1 MKVEKIF
8 YSMNDIN
15 DDYVIEYAEKEKPTK
30 VKTFHFLRTWGI
42 IAACLALV
50 IIVTPAL
57 IHIFTPSEIE
67 DPRAGARYEFSNY
80 SELCSVLTNGNIL
93 ANVPNSK
100 DADISAYVE
109 CPEGTTDFSDYS
121 NYSYLSVDVSYDNG
135 TGVSIF
141 CVVKSEKT
149 AKEDIESKPLLSKS
163 ANISITTISDYDI
176 YYGSYDN
183 GVDKVNIAE
192 FAFDGSLYEFSTAT
206 LSQDELIQYISDML
220 NL

>member
-8 YSMNDIN
+8 YSINDIK
-15 DDYVIEYAEKEKPTK
+15 DDYVIEYAEKERDTK
-30 VKTFHFLRTWGI
+30 VKIVHALRTWGV

-50 IIVTPAL
+50 IIVTPTL

-80 SELCSVLTNGNIL
+80 SELCSVLPNGNIL

-100 DADISAYVE
+100 DAYISAYVE

-121 NYSYLSVDVSYDNG
+121 NYSYLNVDVSYDNG

-149 AKEDIESKPLLSKS
+149 AKEDIENKPLLSTT
-163 ANISITTISDYDI
+163 ANVSMTTISDYDV
-176 YYGSYDN
+176 YYGSYEN

-192 FAFDGSLYEFSTAT
+192 FSCDGSLYEFSTVT
-206 LSQDELIQYISDML
+206 YSQEELIQYISDML
-220 NL
+220 NP

>member
-50 IIVTPAL
+50 IMVTPTL
-57 IHIFTPSEIE
+57 VHIFTPSEID

-80 SELCSVLTNGNIL
+80 SELCSVLPDGNIL
-93 ANVPNSK
+93 TNVPNSK

-121 NYSYLSVDVSYDNG
+121 DYSYLNVDVSYDNG

-149 AKEDIESKPLLSKS
+149 AKEDIESKPLLSAS
-163 ANISITTISDYDI
+163 ANVSVTTILDYDI

-192 FAFDGSLYEFSTAT
+192 FSFDGSLYEFSTAT
-206 LSQDELIQYISDML
+206 LSQEELIQYISDML

>member
-1 MKVEKIF
+1 MRAEKIF
-8 YSMNDIN
+8 YSINDIN

-50 IIVTPAL
+50 IMVTPTL
-57 IHIFTPSEIE
+57 VHIFTPSEID

-80 SELCSVLTNGNIL
+80 SELCSVLPDGNIL
-93 ANVPNSK
+93 TNVPNSK

-109 CPEGTTDFSDYS
+109 CPEGTTGFSDYS
-121 NYSYLSVDVSYDNG
+121 DYSYLNVDVSYDNG

-149 AKEDIESKPLLSKS
+149 AKEDIESKPLLSAS
-163 ANISITTISDYDI
+163 ANVSVTTISDYDI

-192 FAFDGSLYEFSTAT
+192 FSFDGSLYEFSTAT
-206 LSQDELIQYISDML
+206 LSQEELIQYISDML

>member
-80 SELCSVLTNGNIL
+80 SELCSVLPNGNIL

-100 DADISAYVE
+100 DAYISAYVE

-121 NYSYLSVDVSYDNG
+121 NYSYLNVDVSYDNG

-149 AKEDIESKPLLSKS
+149 SKEDIESKPLLSKS
-163 ANISITTISDYDI
+163 ANVSMTTISDYDV

-192 FAFDGSLYEFSTAT
+192 FSFDGSLYEFSTAT

>member
-1 MKVEKIF
+1 MRAEKIF
-8 YSMNDIN
+8 YSINDIN
-15 DDYVIEYAEKEKPTK
+15 DYYVIEYAEKERATK
-30 VKTFHFLRTWGI
+30 VKTVHVLRTWGI

-50 IIVTPAL
+50 IMVTPTL
-57 IHIFTPSEIE
+57 VHIFTPSEIE

-80 SELCSVLTNGNIL
+80 SELCSVLPDGNIL
-93 ANVPNSK
+93 TNVPNSK

-121 NYSYLSVDVSYDNG
+121 DYSYLNVDVSYDNG

-149 AKEDIESKPLLSKS
+149 AKEDIESKPLLSAS
-163 ANISITTISDYDI
+163 ANVSVTTISDYDI

-192 FAFDGSLYEFSTAT
+192 FSFDDSLYEFSTAT
-206 LSQDELIQYISDML
+206 LSQEELIQYISDML
-220 NL
+220 NP

>member
-15 DDYVIEYAEKEKPTK
+15 DDYVIEYAEKERDTK
-30 VKTFHFLRTWGI
+30 VKIVHALRTWGV

-80 SELCSVLTNGNIL
+80 SELCSVLPNGNIL
-93 ANVPNSK
+93 TNVPNSK

-121 NYSYLSVDVSYDNG
+121 DYSYLNVDISYDNG

-149 AKEDIESKPLLSKS
+149 AKEDIESKPLLSAS
-163 ANISITTISDYDI
+163 ANVSVTTILDYDI
-176 YYGSYDN
+176 YYGCYNN

-192 FAFDGSLYEFSTAT
+192 FSFDGSLYEFSTAT
-206 LSQDELIQYISDML
+206 LSQEELIQYISDML

>member
-1 MKVEKIF
+1 MKTEKIIN
-8 YSMNDIN
+8 SMNDIK
-15 DDYVIEYAEKEKPTK
+15 DDYIIEYAEKEMGTK
-30 VKTFHFLRTWGI
+30 VKIVHALRTWGV

-50 IIVTPAL
+50 IIATPTL

-80 SELCSVLTNGNIL
+80 SELCSVLPDDNII
-93 ANVPNSK
+93 ANIPNSK
-100 DADISAYVE
+100 EANISASVE
-109 CPEGTTDFSDYS
+109 SPEGTTDFSDYS
-121 NYSYLSVDVSYDNG
+121 NYSYLNVDVSYDNG
-135 TGVSIF
+135 TGASIF

-163 ANISITTISDYDI
+163 ANVSMTTISDYDI

-192 FAFDGSLYEFSTAT
+192 FSFDGSLYEFSTAT

>member
-80 SELCSVLTNGNIL
+80 SELCSVLPNGNIL

-100 DADISAYVE
+100 DAYISAYVE

-121 NYSYLSVDVSYDNG
+121 NYSYLNVDVSYDNG

-163 ANISITTISDYDI
+163 ANVSMTTISDYDV

-183 GVDKVNIAE
+183 VVDKVNIAE
-192 FAFDGSLYEFSTAT
+192 FSFDGSLYEFSTAT

>member
-1 MKVEKIF
+1 MRAEKIF
-8 YSMNDIN
+8 YSINDIN

-50 IIVTPAL
+50 IMVTPTL
-57 IHIFTPSEIE
+57 VHIFTPSEID

-80 SELCSVLTNGNIL
+80 SELCSVLPDGNIL
-93 ANVPNSK
+93 TNVPNSK
-100 DADISAYVE
+100 DAYISAYVE

-121 NYSYLSVDVSYDNG
+121 NYSYLNVDVSYDNG

-163 ANISITTISDYDI
+163 ANVSMTTISDFDI

-192 FAFDGSLYEFSTAT
+192 FSFDGSLCEFSTAT